1 MPPNNAVTPNPNP
14 ARSRGNGDL
23 EDRITSVGQR
33 LGDSLDVVLAA
44 IPGAPH
50 RPQMLAR
57 TLGVDKVLTSRLLK
71 AARNRDP
78 MAVVHLVPGSEP
90 MRRVLR
96 AARRIGV
103 DAAAIDPALAAVDD
117 FEQLIQTEAG
127 DRSALDAMISAW
139 LPEAREQLEVRRK
152 QAADRAMSELKGG
165 RTDVNLA
172 TVILNPSEDGEH
184 IDIVWIMGLFGVRRL
199 RPRSPV
205 KFATRRFTDQSS
217 PRRPSTLEGA
227 PIDGMS
233 NGVPLDRFCDAA
245 PAMIDVSRAGEA
257 THYTL
262 GGDDFG
268 PHAEVDLVLAEVNL
282 AEVPRYVPRE
292 LGRKGYVFAEIGL
305 PSRVLLFDVLV
316 HDDVYPRSD
325 PNLVIYD
332 TVLDGVA
339 DVNDP
344 SRDLDRLDLLE
355 SITPIGRGTT
365 HVRGGA
371 ETRRGE
377 SGFPPC

>member
-1 MPPNNAVTPNPNP
+1 
-14 ARSRGNGDL
+14 
-23 EDRITSVGQR
+23 
-33 LGDSLDVVLAA
+33 
-44 IPGAPH
+44 
-50 RPQMLAR
+50 MLAR

-152 QAADRAMSELKGG
+152 QAAYRAMSELKGG

-282 AEVPRYVPRE
+282 AEMPRYVPRE

-305 PSRVLLFDVLV
+305 PTRVLLFDVLV

-365 HVRGGA
+365 HVRA
-371 ETRRGE
+371 PEIPHYIELMRHVFDKMSWDERNFRGYRCRIDYPIYG
-377 SGFPPC
+377 SQVAMSFDPPHPPAGV